1 MSADAP
7 TTEPVRWPKP
17 GDPGSGPN
25 GRWTAADVKGRTL
38 KWKDAWWTV
47 LFVDPLVAPAVAFIA
62 NRTPITPNVITVTS
76 LLLGL
81 ACAGAFW
88 LHTWTWLLI
97 GALLYHLSFTLDC
110 MDGKVARL
118 KGNGSA
124 IGGLLDYIFDRIR
137 VVVVTLG
144 LFGGQFHS
152 TGQARYLYAGIV
164 AVFLDALRYMDALQI
179 AKVRREMSLS
189 ILGSRGA
196 VSRAVDCLERL
207 QLLRGGRGDG
217 AADEMVQTALA
228 DGRRSVVS
236 ATRASARLDAGD
248 EEDPT
253 ALPTSATA
261 ALRPPPTPTAERA
274 VNAEISTGFN
284 RRLPWYPALRDAML
298 RRRIRTHLVSGVEF
312 QMFVFIVGPAVHQV
326 LPVMIAAGAG
336 LLGFE
341 LVILVKLAMATR
353 DFVRL
358 NIGIQSLAERLD
370 QVIETVDPDGTL
382 RHQVQAAATS

>member
-7 TTEPVRWPKP
+7 TTEPVGLPKP
-17 GDPGSGPN
+17 GDPGTGPG
-25 GRWTAADVKGRTL
+25 GRWTAADVRDRTL
-38 KWKDAWWTV
+38 KFKDAWWTV
-47 LFVDPLVAPAVAFIA
+47 LLVDPVVAPAVAFIA
-62 NRTPITPNVITVTS
+62 NRTSITPNVITVGS

-81 ACAGAFW
+81 ACAGAFL

-144 LFGGQFHS
+144 LFGGQFQA
-152 TGQARYLYAGIV
+152 TGQARYFYAGIV
-164 AVFLDALRYMDALQI
+164 TVFLDGLRYMDALQI
-179 AKVRREMSLS
+179 AKVRREMSVSLLEARS
-189 ILGSRGA
+189 A
-196 VSRAVDCLERL
+196 VSRAVDCLEQVQRM
-207 QLLRGGRGDG
+207 RGGRVTAGDTTDDTVE
-217 AADEMVQTALA
+217 AALA
-228 DGRRSVVS
+228 EGRRSLIT
-236 ATRASARLDAGD
+236 AAAASKRLSLDAD
-248 EEDPT
+248 EDSSMPT
-253 ALPTSATA
+253 TLRRAPAATPEQA
-261 ALRPPPTPTAERA
+261 I
-274 VNAEISTGFN
+274 NSEISTGFD
-284 RRLPWYPALRDAML
+284 RLVPWYAGFRDAMI

-341 LVILVKLAMATR
+341 IVILVKLAMATR
-353 DFVRL
+353 DYDRL
-358 NIGIQSLAERLD
+358 LTYKVALAGSLDRVTES
-370 QVIETVDPDGTL
+370 VDPDGTL
-382 RHQVQAAATS
+382 RRAVQTATS

>member
-7 TTEPVRWPKP
+7 TTEPVGWPKP
-17 GDPGSGPN
+17 GDPGSGPG
-25 GRWTAADVKGRTL
+25 GRWTAADVRHRTL
-38 KWKDAWWTV
+38 KYKDAWWTV
-47 LFVDPLVAPAVAFIA
+47 LLVDPVVAPAVAFIA
-62 NRTPITPNVITVTS
+62 NRTPITPNVITVGS

-81 ACAGAFW
+81 ACAGAFL

-144 LFGGQFHS
+144 LFGGQFQA
-152 TGQARYLYAGIV
+152 TGQARYFYAGIV
-164 AVFLDALRYMDALQI
+164 TVFLDGLRYMDALQI

-189 ILGSRGA
+189 VLQARSA
-196 VSRAVDCLERL
+196 VSDAVDCLEQVQR
-207 QLLRGGRGDG
+207 LRGGR
-217 AADEMVQTALA
+217 ARADDTTDDTVEAALA
-228 DGRRSVVS
+228 EGRRSLIS
-236 ATRASARLDAGD
+236 AAAASKRLSPDAD
-248 EEDPT
+248 DDSPAMPHT
-253 ALPTSATA
+253 LPGAPAAT
-261 ALRPPPTPTAERA
+261 PERA
-274 VNAEISTGFN
+274 INSEISSGFN
-284 RRLPWYPALRDAML
+284 RLFPWYPRFRDAMI

-341 LVILVKLAMATR
+341 IVILAKLAMATR
-353 DFVRL
+353 EFVPLRTYTVAL
-358 NIGIQSLAERLD
+358 ADSLHRVTES
-370 QVIETVDPDGTL
+370 VDPDGTL
-382 RHQVQAAATS
+382 RRAVQTATS

>member
-7 TTEPVRWPKP
+7 TTEPVGWPKP
-17 GDPGSGPN
+17 GDPGSGPG
-25 GRWTAADVKGRTL
+25 GRWTTADVRNRTL
-38 KWKDAWWTV
+38 KYKDAWWTV
-47 LFVDPLVAPAVAFIA
+47 LLVDPVVAPAVAFIA
-62 NRTPITPNVITVTS
+62 NRTSITPNVITFAS

-81 ACAGAFW
+81 ACAGAFL

-137 VVVVTLG
+137 VVVVTVG
-144 LFGGQFHS
+144 LFGGQFTA

-164 AVFLDALRYMDALQI
+164 TVFLDGLRYMDALQI

-189 ILGSRGA
+189 VLQARSE
-196 VSRAVDCLERL
+196 VSHAVDCLERV
-207 QLLRGGRGDG
+207 QGLRGGYDDTVE
-217 AADEMVQTALA
+217 AALA
-228 DGRRSVVS
+228 EGRRSLIS
-236 ATRASARLDAGD
+236 AAAASKRLSPDAD
-248 EEDPT
+248 EDSPAMPETLHGAP
-253 ALPTSATA
+253 A
-261 ALRPPPTPTAERA
+261 PTAERA
-274 VNAEISTGFN
+274 INSEISSGFN
-284 RRLPWYPALRDAML
+284 RLVPWYPGFRDAMM

-312 QMFVFIVGPAVHQV
+312 QMFVFIVGPAINQV

-341 LVILVKLAMATR
+341 IVILVKLAMATR
-353 DFVRL
+353 EFVPLRTHT
-358 NIGIQSLAERLD
+358 QALANSIDR
-370 QVIETVDPDGTL
+370 VTETVDPDGTL
-382 RHQVQAAATS
+382 RRAVQTSAT

>member
-25 GRWTAADVKGRTL
+25 GRWTAADVRRRTL

-47 LFVDPLVAPAVAFIA
+47 LFVDPVVAPAVAFIA

-144 LFGGQFHS
+144 LFGGQFHA
-152 TGQARYLYAGIV
+152 TGQARYLYAGIIT
-164 AVFLDALRYMDALQI
+164 VFLDGLRYMDALQI
-179 AKVRREMSLS
+179 AKVRREMSVS

-196 VSRAVDCLERL
+196 VSRAVDCLQRVHD
-207 QLLRGGRGDG
+207 LRHGDD
-217 AADEMVQTALA
+217 AIATDEVVQAALA
-228 DGRRSVVS
+228 DGRRSLVS
-236 ATRASARLDAGD
+236 ATRASARLGADDGD
-248 EEDPT
+248 EP
-253 ALPTSATA
+253 A
-261 ALRPPPTPTAERA
+261 ALSTATLRSPPTPTAERA
-274 VNAEISTGFN
+274 VNIEISSGFN

-298 RRRIRTHLVSGVEF
+298 RHRIRTHLLSGVEF

-326 LPVMIAAGAG
+326 LPVMIAASVG

-341 LVILVKLAMATR
+341 LVILVKLAMATG

-358 NIGIQSLAERLD
+358 NQAIQSLAERLEA
-370 QVIETVDPDGTL
+370 VIESVDPDEAL

>member
-7 TTEPVRWPKP
+7 TTDPVGWPKP
-17 GDPGSGPN
+17 GDPGTGPG
-25 GRWTAADVKGRTL
+25 GRWTAADVRDRTL
-38 KWKDAWWTV
+38 KYKDAWWTV
-47 LFVDPLVAPAVAFIA
+47 LLVDPVVAPAVAFIA
-62 NRTPITPNVITVTS
+62 NRTSITPNVITVAS

-81 ACAGAFW
+81 ASAGAFL

-144 LFGGQFHS
+144 LFGGQFHA

-164 AVFLDALRYMDALQI
+164 TVFLDGLRYMDALQI
-179 AKVRREMSLS
+179 AKVRQEMSVSVLQARS
-189 ILGSRGA
+189 A
-196 VSRAVDCLERL
+196 VSYAVDRLERV
-207 QLLRGGRGDG
+207 QRLRGGHDDTVE
-217 AADEMVQTALA
+217 AALA
-228 DGRRSVVS
+228 EGRRSLVS
-236 ATRASARLDAGD
+236 AAAASKRLGPGAD
-248 EEDPT
+248 EDSPAMPT
-253 ALPTSATA
+253 T
-261 ALRPPPTPTAERA
+261 LRGGPAPTPERA
-274 VNAEISTGFN
+274 INSEISTGFN
-284 RRLPWYPALRDAML
+284 RLVPWYPGFRDAMI

-341 LVILVKLAMATR
+341 IVILVKLAMATR
-353 DFVRL
+353 EFVPLRTQAL
-358 NIGIQSLAERLD
+358 ALADSLDR
-370 QVIETVDPDGTL
+370 VTETVDPDGTL
-382 RHQVQAAATS
+382 RRAVQTAAT

>member
-17 GDPGSGPN
+17 GDPGSGPH
-25 GRWTAADVKGRTL
+25 GRWTAADVRRRTL

-47 LFVDPLVAPAVAFIA
+47 LFVDPVVAPAVAFIA

-144 LFGGQFHS
+144 LFGGQFHA

-164 AVFLDALRYMDALQI
+164 TVFLDGLRYMDALQI

-196 VSRAVDCLERL
+196 VSRAVASLEQL
-207 QLLRGGRGDG
+207 QSLPGGQD
-217 AADEMVQTALA
+217 AATTDDVVQAALA
-228 DGRRSVVS
+228 DGRRSLVS
-236 ATRASARLDAGD
+236 ASRASARLGAA
-248 EEDPT
+248 EEDDPSALST
-253 ALPTSATA
+253 ATLQ
-261 ALRPPPTPTAERA
+261 PPPEPTAERA
-274 VNAEISTGFN
+274 VNIEISTGFN

-298 RRRIRTHLVSGVEF
+298 RHRIRTHLISGVEF
-312 QMFVFIVGPAVHQV
+312 QMLVFIVGPAVHQV
-326 LPVMIAAGAG
+326 LPVMIAASVG

-341 LVILVKLAMATR
+341 LVILVKLGMATG

-358 NIGIQSLAERLD
+358 NTAIQAVAERLD
-370 QVIETVDPDGTL
+370 RVIETVDPDGTL
-382 RHQVQAAATS
+382 RHQGQAATTL

>member
-1 MSADAP
+1 MPADAP
-7 TTEPVRWPKP
+7 TTDPVGLPKP
-17 GDPGSGPN
+17 GEPGTGP
-25 GRWTAADVKGRTL
+25 GGHWTAADVRDRTL
-38 KWKDAWWTV
+38 KYTDAWWTV
-47 LFVDPLVAPAVAFIA
+47 LLVDPLAAPAVAFIA
-62 NRTPITPNVITVTS
+62 NRTPITPNVITVGS

-81 ACAGAFW
+81 ACAGAFL

-137 VVVVTLG
+137 VVVVTIG
-144 LFGGQFHS
+144 LFGGQFNA

-164 AVFLDALRYMDALQI
+164 TAFLDGLRYMDALQI

-189 ILGSRGA
+189 LLQARSA
-196 VSRAVDCLERL
+196 VSHAIVCLEQVQR
-207 QLLRGGRGDG
+207 LRGGR
-217 AADEMVQTALA
+217 ATADDTTDDTVEAALA
-228 DGRRSVVS
+228 EGRRSLISAAAVS
-236 ATRASARLDAGD
+236 KQLSSDANEDSPMPTTLRRAPAAT
-248 EEDPT
+248 P
-253 ALPTSATA
+253 
-261 ALRPPPTPTAERA
+261 ERA
-274 VNAEISTGFN
+274 INSEISTGFN
-284 RRLPWYPALRDAML
+284 RLVPWYPGFRDAMI

-341 LVILVKLAMATR
+341 IVILVKLAMATR
-353 DFVRL
+353 DYDRL
-358 NIGIQSLAERLD
+358 LTYKVALAGSLDRVTES
-370 QVIETVDPDGTL
+370 VDPDGTL
-382 RHQVQAAATS
+382 RRAVQTATS

>member
-7 TTEPVRWPKP
+7 TTEPVGLPKP
-17 GDPGSGPN
+17 GDPGTGPG
-25 GRWTAADVKGRTL
+25 GRWTAADVRGRTL
-38 KWKDAWWTV
+38 KYTDAWWTV
-47 LFVDPLVAPAVAFIA
+47 LLVDPVVAPAVAFIA
-62 NRTPITPNVITVTS
+62 NRTSITPNVITVGS

-81 ACAGAFW
+81 ACAGAFL

-144 LFGGQFHS
+144 LFGGQFQA
-152 TGQARYLYAGIV
+152 TGQARYFYAGIV
-164 AVFLDALRYMDALQI
+164 TVFLDGLRYMDALQI
-179 AKVRREMSLS
+179 AKVRREMSVSLLEARS
-189 ILGSRGA
+189 A
-196 VSRAVDCLERL
+196 VSRAVDCLEQVQRM
-207 QLLRGGRGDG
+207 RGGRVTAGDTTDDTVE
-217 AADEMVQTALA
+217 AALA
-228 DGRRSVVS
+228 EGRRSLIT
-236 ATRASARLDAGD
+236 AAAASKRLSLDAD
-248 EEDPT
+248 EDSSMPT
-253 ALPTSATA
+253 TLRRAPAATPEQA
-261 ALRPPPTPTAERA
+261 I
-274 VNAEISTGFN
+274 NSEISTGFD
-284 RRLPWYPALRDAML
+284 RLVPWYAGFRDAMI

-341 LVILVKLAMATR
+341 IVILVKLAMATR
-353 DFVRL
+353 DYDRL
-358 NIGIQSLAERLD
+358 RTYTVALAGSLDRVTES
-370 QVIETVDPDGTL
+370 VDPDGTL
-382 RHQVQAAATS
+382 RQAVQTATS

>member
-7 TTEPVRWPKP
+7 TTEPVGWPKP
-17 GDPGSGPN
+17 GDPGSGPG
-25 GRWTAADVKGRTL
+25 GRWTAADVRHRTL
-38 KWKDAWWTV
+38 KYKDAWWTV
-47 LFVDPLVAPAVAFIA
+47 LLVDPVVAPAVAFVA
-62 NRTPITPNVITVTS
+62 NRTSITPNVITVAS

-81 ACAGAFW
+81 ACAGAFL

-124 IGGLLDYIFDRIR
+124 IGGLLDYILDRIR

-144 LFGGQFHS
+144 LFGGQFTA

-164 AVFLDALRYMDALQI
+164 TVFLDGLRYMDALQI

-189 ILGSRGA
+189 VLQARSA
-196 VSRAVDCLERL
+196 VSDAVDCLEQVQR
-207 QLLRGGRGDG
+207 LRGGR
-217 AADEMVQTALA
+217 ARADDTTDDTVEAALA
-228 DGRRSVVS
+228 EGRRSLIS
-236 ATRASARLDAGD
+236 AAAASKRLSPDADDDSPAMPNTLHGA
-248 EEDPT
+248 P
-253 ALPTSATA
+253 AAT
-261 ALRPPPTPTAERA
+261 PERA
-274 VNAEISTGFN
+274 INSEISSGFN
-284 RRLPWYPALRDAML
+284 RLFPWYPRFRDAMI

-341 LVILVKLAMATR
+341 IVILAKLAMATR
-353 DFVRL
+353 EFVPLRTYTVAL
-358 NIGIQSLAERLD
+358 ADSLHRVTES
-370 QVIETVDPDGTL
+370 VDPDGTL
-382 RHQVQAAATS
+382 RRAVQTATS

>member
-7 TTEPVRWPKP
+7 TTEPVGLPKP
-17 GDPGSGPN
+17 GDPGTGPG
-25 GRWTAADVKGRTL
+25 GRWTAADVRDRTL
-38 KWKDAWWTV
+38 KFKDAWWTV
-47 LFVDPLVAPAVAFIA
+47 LLVDPVVAPAVAFIA
-62 NRTPITPNVITVTS
+62 NRTSITPNVITVGS

-81 ACAGAFW
+81 ACAGAFL

-144 LFGGQFHS
+144 LFGGQFQA
-152 TGQARYLYAGIV
+152 TGQARYFYAGIV
-164 AVFLDALRYMDALQI
+164 TVFLDGLRYMDALQI
-179 AKVRREMSLS
+179 AKVRREMSVSLLEARS
-189 ILGSRGA
+189 A
-196 VSRAVDCLERL
+196 VSRAVDCLEQVQRM
-207 QLLRGGRGDG
+207 RGGRVTAGDTTDDTVE
-217 AADEMVQTALA
+217 AALA
-228 DGRRSVVS
+228 EGRRSLIT
-236 ATRASARLDAGD
+236 AAAASKRLSLDAD
-248 EEDPT
+248 EDSSMPT
-253 ALPTSATA
+253 TLRRAPAATPEQA
-261 ALRPPPTPTAERA
+261 I
-274 VNAEISTGFN
+274 NSEISTGFD
-284 RRLPWYPALRDAML
+284 RLVPWYAGFRDAMI

-341 LVILVKLAMATR
+341 IVILAKLAMATR
-353 DFVRL
+353 EFVPLRTYTVAL
-358 NIGIQSLAERLD
+358 ADSLHRVTES
-370 QVIETVDPDGTL
+370 VDPDGTL
-382 RHQVQAAATS
+382 RQAVQTATS

>member
-7 TTEPVRWPKP
+7 TTEPVGLPKP
-17 GDPGSGPN
+17 VDPGTGPG
-25 GRWTAADVKGRTL
+25 GRWTAAAVRDRTL
-38 KWKDAWWTV
+38 KFKDAWWTV
-47 LFVDPLVAPAVAFIA
+47 LLVDPVVAPAVAFIA
-62 NRTPITPNVITVTS
+62 NRTSITPNVITVGS

-81 ACAGAFW
+81 ACAGAFL

-144 LFGGQFHS
+144 LFGGQFQA
-152 TGQARYLYAGIV
+152 TGQARYFYAGIV
-164 AVFLDALRYMDALQI
+164 TVFLDGLRYMDALQI
-179 AKVRREMSLS
+179 AKVRREMSVSLLEARS
-189 ILGSRGA
+189 A
-196 VSRAVDCLERL
+196 VSRAVDCLEQVQRM
-207 QLLRGGRGDG
+207 RGGRVTAGDTTDDTVE
-217 AADEMVQTALA
+217 AALA
-228 DGRRSVVS
+228 EGRRSLIT
-236 ATRASARLDAGD
+236 AAAASKRLSLDAD
-248 EEDPT
+248 EDSSMPT
-253 ALPTSATA
+253 TLRRAPAATPEQA
-261 ALRPPPTPTAERA
+261 I
-274 VNAEISTGFN
+274 NSEISTGFD
-284 RRLPWYPALRDAML
+284 RLVPWYAGFRDAMI

-341 LVILVKLAMATR
+341 IVILVKLAMATR
-353 DFVRL
+353 DYDRL
-358 NIGIQSLAERLD
+358 RTYTVALAGSLDRVTES
-370 QVIETVDPDGTL
+370 VDPDGTL
-382 RHQVQAAATS
+382 RQAVQTATS